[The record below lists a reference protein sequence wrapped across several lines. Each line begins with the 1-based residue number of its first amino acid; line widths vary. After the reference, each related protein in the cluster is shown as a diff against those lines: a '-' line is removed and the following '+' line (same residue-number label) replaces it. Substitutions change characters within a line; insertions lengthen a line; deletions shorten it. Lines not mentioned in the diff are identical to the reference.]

1 MVMKR
6 EHQWDMFDVAVGA
19 CDLEQ
24 YLNQRYSENDLQSKF
39 WVETSDSVDELRPA
53 QDGSKEQVVIPVQR
67 PSTAKAT
74 EVPSALQ
81 LPSRPSWETTSS
93 SASAALSEAKP
104 PSRFSST
111 YLTPA
116 AQPSPAHFTP
126 DPSPAALESPNAKD
140 YRLPKEASMSTKD
153 RVDPASK
160 PSGDDLAKLNLQHE
174 RAISDKIKEDPPKT
188 LTPPSMSELLARFHE
203 ATKAY
208 EERATDLGD
217 LVEPAS
223 DEPSG
228 E

>member
-53 QDGSKEQVVIPVQR
+53 QDGSKEQVAIPVQR
-67 PSTAKAT
+67 PSTAKANEAT
-74 EVPSALQ
+74 STLQ

-93 SASAALSEAKP
+93 SSSAASPEAKP
-104 PSRFSST
+104 PALFSST

-116 AQPSPAHFTP
+116 AQPSPAPLMPERSSGAFEA
-126 DPSPAALESPNAKD
+126 SKAKEEWP
-140 YRLPKEASMSTKD
+140 PKEALTPARD
-153 RVDPASK
+153 RVKPESK
-160 PSGDDLAKLNLQHE
+160 PSGDDLAELDQQSE
-174 RAISDKIKEDPPKT
+174 RATSDKIIEDPPKT

-208 EERATDLGD
+208 EERAIDLED
-217 LVEPAS
+217 RVEPTD
-223 DEPSG
+223 DEPKG

>member
-67 PSTAKAT
+67 PSTAKAN
-74 EVPSALQ
+74 EAPSAIQ

-93 SASAALSEAKP
+93 SASAAFSEAKP
-104 PSRFSST
+104 SSGFSST

-116 AQPSPAHFTP
+116 AQPSPTHFAL
-126 DPSPAALESPNAKD
+126 DPSPTAFEAPKAKEYSPP
-140 YRLPKEASMSTKD
+140 REASMSTKD
-153 RVDPASK
+153 RVEPAFK
-160 PSGDDLAKLNLQHE
+160 PSGDDLAKLDPQHE
-174 RAISDKIKEDPPKT
+174 PAISGKIKEDPPKT

-217 LVEPAS
+217 LVEPTS